1 MASAVWFRAP
11 ERATRI
17 ASWARS
23 RRHGEEWLWVI
34 CVVKASVCVWVCIQV
49 WARSLGQ
56 GLL

>member
-23 RRHGEEWLWVI
+23 RRHGKEWLWVI